1 MARISYV
8 EAKAAHRLLVELD
21 TGMVLYVNM
30 SDKINTC
37 RFLDLKNDEVF
48 KNVQTDGNM
57 VYWSDGFV
65 NMTLNEIYQLNN
77 VNKPV
82 YNSEDEAKVI

>member
-48 KNVQTDGNM
+48 RNVQTDGNM
-57 VYWSDGFV
+57 IYWSDGFI
-65 NMTLNEIYQLNN
+65 NMTLNELYQLNN
-77 VNKPV
+77 VNKPS
-82 YNSEDEAKVI
+82 YNTGNNANVI

>member
-21 TGMVLYVNM
+21 SGMVLYVNM
-30 SDKINTC
+30 SDKIDTC
-37 RFLDLKNDEVF
+37 RFLDLKNEDIF
-48 KNVQTDGNM
+48 RNVQTDGNM
-57 VYWSDGFV
+57 VYWCDGFI

-77 VNKPV
+77 VNKPI
-82 YNSEDEAKVI
+82 NSTNVV

>member
-21 TGMVLYVNM
+21 SGMVLYVNM
-30 SDKINTC
+30 SDKIDTC
-37 RFLDLKNDEVF
+37 RFLDLKNDDVF

-57 VYWSDGFV
+57 VYWCDGFI

-77 VNKPV
+77 VNKPISSTNV
-82 YNSEDEAKVI
+82 V

>member
-30 SDKINTC
+30 ADKIETC
-37 RFLDLKNDEVF
+37 RFLDLKDDKVFND
-48 KNVQTDGNM
+48 VQTDGSAI
-57 VYWSDGFV
+57 YWCDGFIS
-65 NMTLNEIYQLNN
+65 MTLNEIYQLNKIN
-77 VNKPV
+77 VSDNTPRSNIV
-82 YNSEDEAKVI
+82 

>member
-21 TGMVLYVNM
+21 SGMVLYVNM
-30 SDKINTC
+30 SDKIDTC
-37 RFLDLKNDEVF
+37 RFLDLKNDDIF
-48 KNVQTDGNM
+48 RNVQTDGNM
-57 VYWSDGFV
+57 VYWCDGFI

-77 VNKPV
+77 VNKPISSTNV
-82 YNSEDEAKVI
+82 VWFN

>member
-30 SDKINTC
+30 SDKLDTC

-57 VYWSDGFV
+57 IYWSDGFIS
-65 NMTLNEIYQLNN
+65 MTLNEIYQLNN
-77 VNKPV
+77 VNKPIT
-82 YNSEDEAKVI
+82 NTKVI

>member
-21 TGMVLYVNM
+21 SGMVLYVNM
-30 SDKINTC
+30 SDKIDTC
-37 RFLDLKNDEVF
+37 RFLDLKNDDIF
-48 KNVQTDGNM
+48 RNVQTDGNM
-57 VYWSDGFV
+57 VYWCDGFI

-77 VNKPV
+77 VNKPISSTNV
-82 YNSEDEAKVI
+82 V